1 MMLVGRPDDEV
12 AVVDDGV
19 VSLSMKD
26 TCSGRP
32 RCRCGDVLISGAY
45 AMRQGVPRALAVWAL
60 YPLVSWP
67 A

>member
-26 TCSGRP
+26 TCR
-32 RCRCGDVLISGAY
+32 LGA
-45 AMRQGVPRALAVWAL
+45 AVATC
-60 YPLVSWP
+60 
-67 A
+67 